1 MRWQAAPRALI
12 KCRSSRTTT
21 TTWKFPQLRTLATR
35 TLGSGDFHSRDN
47 KLTICLQW
55 TRILRR
61 RLPRLLLILVSA
73 LPPLPATG
81 KDRQGRLHHGD
92 KHYTT
97 LLLRLLPLP
106 LLILPLRVLLLFDC
120 ACLSRL
126 ESSRSPATDLVAVQ
140 CQKCVHFIVKLVVF
154 CQFTC
159 WITSI
164 RGHQERVTTWATAMP
179 SLSAGRANCSQ
190 CKRGIRPQRPD
201 RARIKKK
208 TNEHEIQTE
217 VSPNSN

>member
-1 MRWQAAPRALI
+1 MDENPTTTAAATPTDTRIGTATAACNWQA
-12 KCRSSRTTT
+12 
-21 TTWKFPQLRTLATR
+21 
-35 TLGSGDFHSRDN
+35 
-47 KLTICLQW
+47 
-55 TRILRR
+55 
-61 RLPRLLLILVSA
+61 
-73 LPPLPATG
+73 
-81 KDRQGRLHHGD
+81 RLHHGD

-164 RGHQERVTTWATAMP
+164 RGHQERVPTWATAMP

-201 RARIKKK
+201 RARIKQNDK
-208 TNEHEIQTE
+208 TRFRQRSVQTAT
-217 VSPNSN
+217 SNYDVFLPRASDSLENIDSRICSCWCYRNVE